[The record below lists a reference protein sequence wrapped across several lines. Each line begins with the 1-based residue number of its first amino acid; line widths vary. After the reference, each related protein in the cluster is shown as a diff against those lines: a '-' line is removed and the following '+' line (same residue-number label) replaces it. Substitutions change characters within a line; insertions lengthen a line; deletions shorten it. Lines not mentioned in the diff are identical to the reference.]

1 MTEDN
6 TERSAQPSRRRPLR
20 TRGGLGR
27 GLGALIPDSEP
38 TNLDTPG
45 RPLDVFFPDLTG
57 STRQGEG
64 DSGRGGSAK
73 DLLSPLPRAKDV
85 SRETSTSPSAEGP
98 LVSSELNT
106 SEQEDKG
113 SESAPHSDSETSD
126 VSRETSEEKSP
137 DSLLPVPGASFGTL
151 PPAWIIPNL
160 KQPRQIFDDSDL
172 RELAESITEVGVLQ
186 PIVVRRIS
194 ENSLSEPGQAE
205 RLEEALVEQPDARYE
220 LVMGERR
227 WRAAQLAGM
236 DAIPA
241 IVRDTGEEE
250 LLREA
255 LVENLHRV
263 QLNPLE
269 EAAAYAQLMEDFHYT
284 QEELASRIS
293 KSRPQ
298 VANTLRL
305 LKLPATVQRM
315 VAGGEITAGH
325 ARVIVGVG
333 TAAEMQALADRVI
346 QEGLSV
352 RATEE
357 AARRGRQAAPRQPSR
372 PPSAPPVEAQRI
384 ADAVASRLDTS
395 VKVSANTR
403 KGKLII
409 EYSSQADLNRI
420 ANILGISAE
429 Q

>member
-38 TNLDTPG
+38 TNLDTPA

-85 SRETSTSPSAEGP
+85 SRETSTSPSAEGSP
-98 LVSSELNT
+98 LSSELKT

-113 SESAPHSDSETSD
+113 SESALHSDSETSD

-357 AARRGRQAAPRQPSR
+357 AARRGRQATPRQPSPSR
-372 PPSAPPVEAQRI
+372 SAPPVEAQRI